1 MRIAV
6 TGAGG
11 FIGGALVRCLSQD
24 GHSTVVVPRGR
35 PDPALLE
42 GAGAVVHLAGEPVAQ
57 RWTPAAKQRIR
68 ASRAEGTLHLVEA
81 IASLASAPATLVSA
95 SAIGFYG
102 SRGDEVLTETS
113 SPGADFLASVCAEWE
128 SAAARAAGSGV
139 RVVSL
144 RIGMVLGPHGG
155 ALAKMLLPF
164 RLGLGGRLG
173 SGRQW
178 MSWIHVDDL
187 VALIRFALD
196 ERSLMGPVN
205 ATAPEPVT
213 NAEFTRELGR
223 ALGRPAVLPVPAF
236 ALRLLFGEMSEVLLS
251 SQRVAPAAAQAAGFA
266 FRHPRLAPALRNL
279 LAG

>member
-11 FIGGALVRCLSQD
+11 FIGGALVRCLSQE
-24 GHSTVVVPRGR
+24 GHPAVVVPRGL

-42 GAGAVVHLAGEPVAQ
+42 GADAVVHLAGEPVAQ

-68 ASRAEGTLHLVEA
+68 ASRAEGTLRLVETL
-81 IASLASAPATLVSA
+81 ASLARPPATLISA

-113 SPGADFLASVCAEWE
+113 SPGSDFLASVCAEWE
-128 SAAARAAGSGV
+128 SAAARAAGLGI

-144 RIGMVLGPHGG
+144 RTGMVLGPRGG
-155 ALAKMLLPF
+155 ALTKMLLPF

-178 MSWIHVDDL
+178 MSWIHLDDL
-187 VALIRFALD
+187 VALIRYALD
-196 ERSLMGPVN
+196 ERSLKGPVN

-213 NAEFTRELGR
+213 NTEFTRELGR
-223 ALGRPAVLPVPAF
+223 ALGRPAVLPVPAL
-236 ALRLLFGEMSEVLLS
+236 ALRLLYGEMSEVLLS
-251 SQRVAPAAAQAAGFA
+251 SQRVLPATAQAAGFA
-266 FRHPRLAPALRNL
+266 FRYPRLAPALRNL

>member
-24 GHSTVVVPRGR
+24 GHSAVAVARGV
-35 PDPALLE
+35 PDPAVLE
-42 GAGAVVHLAGEPVAQ
+42 GADAIVHLAGEPVAQ
-57 RWTPAAKQRIR
+57 RWTAAAKQRIR
-68 ASRAEGTLHLVEA
+68 ASRVGGALRLVEA
-81 IASLASAPATLVSA
+81 LASLSNPPATLVSA
-95 SAIGFYG
+95 SAIGYYG
-102 SRGDEVLTETS
+102 SRGDEVLTES
-113 SPGADFLASVCAEWE
+113 SPPGSDFLASVCAEWE
-128 SAAARAAGSGV
+128 DAAARAAQSGI
-139 RVVSL
+139 RVVTV
-144 RIGMVLGPHGG
+144 RIGMVLGPRGG

-178 MSWIHVDDL
+178 MSWIHLDDL
-187 VALIRFALD
+187 VALIRFALG
-196 ERSLMGPVN
+196 EGSLTGPVN

-236 ALRLLFGEMSEVLLS
+236 ALRLLYGEMAEVLLS
-251 SQRVAPAAAQAAGFA
+251 SQRVLPAAAQAAGFS
-266 FRHPRLAPALRNL
+266 FRHARLAPALRHL